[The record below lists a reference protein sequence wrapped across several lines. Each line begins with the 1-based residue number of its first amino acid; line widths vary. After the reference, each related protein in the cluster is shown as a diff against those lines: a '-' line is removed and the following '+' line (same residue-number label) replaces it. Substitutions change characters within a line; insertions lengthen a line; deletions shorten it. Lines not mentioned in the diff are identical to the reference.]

1 MGFAIAKM
9 RRLVPDR
16 LVLGFFLG
24 WVGIAAMAGAQGPVD
39 PGEDDSGQGSE
50 AQQLA
55 AHLVAEV
62 PVQRLARAFRDDP
75 ELVAQSL
82 EALATALATEAV
94 PEDGSATATAHY
106 LAALGRQV
114 GRDLASDGPPWSDDG
129 LDLWLTVLL
138 VHPARFV
145 DQLEFR
151 GRVGTILP
159 KTLAPGVPAELRD
172 RLLEELNRVRG
183 FDFELS
189 ERVEL
194 AWGAARRSS
203 AAREATPE
211 AEGAVVL
218 GSVVLGAEGPLQA
231 TLLSLPSW
239 DVGAEASE
247 AFLAALEALT
257 AGRRDLLVVGD
268 ERGLERLARRPR
280 GARTHLLPSHGR
292 NYSLWPRDPL
302 LFARRSDGGVLIL
315 GRPNPQPGREDDD
328 QLGRE
333 LIQQLPED
341 LDRRWGMPSWATA
354 QVPFHH
360 GQLLTTDD
368 AVWISLHSLELA
380 ILERLG
386 VDRVPVS
393 SFGTVEGVHRYLAAA
408 HIEAERLAALFRRPV
423 RFVHEL
429 PTEGNASVRQRVMAR
444 LGGGAGF
451 DLDSLVT
458 LLPGPSAT
466 ALVADLDLGLELLRP
481 LPESDHRALGETY
494 GLRVPVRELIERL
507 GEERRGPRAS
517 GLDAFLEATASHLL
531 TQGWRV
537 ERLPL
542 LLVPTSFLAGGGK
555 THEHR
560 HFLIGW
566 NNVVLESRAEGRRAE
581 GFASGMPSADAAVVR
596 VFEQLGVRL
605 DLMPPLVSSIVR
617 NGGYRCATNHLRAPR
632 TASPTSAP
640 QPP

>member
-1 MGFAIAKM
+1 MGLAITKM
-9 RRLVPDR
+9 RCLVPGR

-24 WVGIAAMAGAQGPVD
+24 WVWIVAMAAAQGPVA
-39 PGEDDSGQGSE
+39 PGEDDRGQGSE

-62 PVQRLARAFRDDP
+62 PVPRLARAFRDDP

-82 EALATALATEAV
+82 EALATALATETV
-94 PEDGSATATAHY
+94 PEDGSATATARY

-114 GRDLASDGPPWSDDG
+114 GQDLGSYGPPWSDDG

-138 VHPARFV
+138 VHPTRFV
-145 DQLEFR
+145 EQPEFR
-151 GRVGTILP
+151 GRVGAILP
-159 KTLAPGVPAELRD
+159 ETLDPRVPTELRD

-183 FDFELS
+183 FDFDLS

-194 AWGAARRSS
+194 AWGAAPRSS
-203 AAREATPE
+203 ATREATGVE
-211 AEGAVVL
+211 VTVD
-218 GSVVLGAEGPLQA
+218 VGAEGPLEA

-247 AFLAALEALT
+247 AFLAALEVLT

-328 QLGRE
+328 ELGRE

-341 LDRRWGMPSWATA
+341 LDRRWGMPRWATA
-354 QVPFHH
+354 PVPFHH
-360 GQLLTTDD
+360 GQLLNTDD
-368 AVWISLHSLELA
+368 SVWISLHSLEVA

-393 SFGTVEGVHRYLAAA
+393 SFGTVEGVNRYLGAAP
-408 HIEAERLAALFRRPV
+408 IEAERLAALFRRPV

-429 PTEGNASVRQRVMAR
+429 PTEGNASVRQRAMAR

-451 DLDSLVT
+451 DLDSLLT
-458 LLPGPSAT
+458 LLPGPSST
-466 ALVADLDLGLELLRP
+466 ALVADLDLGLELLRG

-494 GLRVPVRELIERL
+494 GLRVPVQELIERL
-507 GEERRGPRAS
+507 GEERLGPRAS

-531 TQGWRV
+531 TEGWRV

-560 HFLIGW
+560 HFLVGW

-581 GFASGMPSADAAVVR
+581 GFASGMPAADAAVVR

-605 DLMPPLVSSIVR
+605 DLLPPLVASIVR

-632 TASPTSAP
+632 TTSSTSAP
-640 QPP
+640 QSP